1 MTRHG
6 ALPGASMSSLSHTPP
21 PRNLRSNL
29 GRRLFLVLPLL
40 ALLAGTLTVL
50 DAAPAHAQAPTM
62 EFELDTLLFLESQ
75 APRPVKVQ
83 LSAALTQQT
92 TVGIRVRASG
102 TTAEPAEYTLS
113 ATTLTFAAG
122 DTEKSFTFDAAA
134 DLRWEPDEVLYL
146 ELVPPAGAPYT
157 LGTDSELEI
166 SIVDDSYGPPTSLS
180 VTAGNARLELSW
192 KAPAGTGFT
201 GYDVHLTSA
210 SKTGSS
216 PVADDAVLGD
226 NVATAWVEVIRSGTI
241 TSQAITSLTNSTAY
255 RVRVR
260 ATGGGGASSTWV
272 FGTGTPSASVPA
284 APTALSVTNG
294 DRRLILSWTAP
305 TGSVTGYDVSYTTAP
320 ASGNGAVAN
329 GAVAVPAGGD
339 AATAWVAV
347 SRTGTTAAQTIPN
360 LAIGTTYR
368 VRVRAQYSTGAGAWV
383 TGTGTPAKPV
393 LTLAVATRSWAE
405 GQNRSI
411 ISTIVPTL
419 ASASSVNLRVDPAS
433 TASSDDYTA
442 ATSNP
447 LSADSSS
454 DGFIVETNNDSVN
467 EEHETLIVNLEAITN
482 APYTLGTQKTVTV
495 TIQDNDP
502 PAAPGLSLT
511 GGGDGNLTARWSK
524 PTGPVD
530 RYELRYKESSAAD
543 QTATTPGDPSTGWV
557 TSTSS
562 GTSATITGLTDRT
575 SYHVQVRAN
584 DGQTQTGNGWGE
596 WSATQTGTP
605 AHSNSPGAV
614 RDFRAEPN
622 NPGELRIS
630 WRSPSF
636 SRGGALLGACCTD
649 HELHYTTAAESAVAD
664 GEPASGT
671 DPSTAWVKADF
682 RRAIISGLTDG
693 TEHRLRG
700 RVHNAFGPGKW
711 AHTTATPQAQL
722 DATAPTVNVSR
733 RYGLPLRLQ
742 WGQPTSA
749 TPQGYE
755 AQFTSAT
762 TSAVANDAAPVAG
775 TDPALGWVDVIRVGG
790 WIYTFGNGHSQY
802 TFPGGYAFKGGAD
815 YRFRVRAVY
824 QRYGSRDFRPF
835 NAYSNWGATAP
846 DAHTSYTAVGLY
858 GHIAY
863 ENRGSV
869 PVRVNLASPVPIE
882 VTVAYATSDR
892 TARSDGTVEFGTLD
906 YTPVSGTLTF
916 KPGQTEQWIHVPI
929 IDDWVGDSG
938 EEFLVTLS
946 NPQPSK
952 YVALGCDC
960 VAHHKTNR
968 LETSWIVTI
977 YNHEAD
983 LTALAVEGASDA
995 DGPYAPVEI
1004 GAFAPETTEYAI
1016 TVAYDTT
1023 HARLTPTARRD
1034 NQKLRAGTGS
1044 NLQAVSSGAASAAI
1058 PLEVGQNTLVVE
1070 SFLAGEER
1078 KIYTVAITRQEPVVP
1093 GPVGDLTLTAEG
1105 DRVVVSWA
1113 APEIGS
1119 APKGYIVHLKPDGG
1133 KAGSG
1138 KTRRP
1143 KAKKTQVT
1151 YDRLEAGVTYNVWV
1165 RAQNDAGKGGRVHS
1179 TITLN
1184 SARTTATAKANSAPT
1199 VASEIADVSGLRPDD
1214 ARQVSLAGVFTDAER
1229 DTLTITANS
1238 SNDSVATTTLNDQ
1251 SLTVTAKQAGTATI
1265 TVTAA
1270 DGRGGSVTDA
1280 FTVTVSPKPNSAPT
1294 VASALGDL
1302 SGLREGDARQVS
1314 LAGVFTDADD
1324 DTLTITAN
1332 SSNDGVATA
1341 TLNDQNLTVSAKQA
1355 GTATITVTAADGNGG
1370 SVSDA
1375 FSVTVSPKPKP
1386 NSAPTVA
1393 ASLGALSGLRAGDT
1407 RQVSLAGVFTDAD
1420 GDTLTITASSLN
1432 NAVATA
1438 TVNGQNLTIS
1448 AKQAGTA
1455 TITVTAADDKG
1466 GSVTNAFSVTVEA
1479 NAAPQPEPEPE
1490 QEATQEPEPEPE
1502 QEQGQETADA
1512 SESDLPAIVQEY
1524 DQDRSGKIE
1533 QDEWASVIADYS
1545 AAKLT
1550 TPQIQELAKYR
1561 G

>member
-1 MTRHG
+1 M
-6 ALPGASMSSLSHTPP
+6 
-21 PRNLRSNL
+21 
-29 GRRLFLVLPLL
+29 
-40 ALLAGTLTVL
+40 L

-62 EFELDTLLFLESQ
+62 EFELNTALEGEVG
-75 APRPVKVQ
+75 APTAYKVK

-92 TVGIRVRASG
+92 TVGIGVRASG
-102 TTAEPAEYTLS
+102 TTAEPADYTLS

-122 DTEKSFTFDAAA
+122 DTEKTFTFDAAE
-134 DLRWEPDEVLYL
+134 DLRWEGNERLYL
-146 ELVPPAGAPYT
+146 QLVPPAGAPYT
-157 LGTDSELEI
+157 LGTESELEI
-166 SIVDDSYGPPTSLS
+166 VIVDDSYGPPTSLS

-192 KAPAGTGFT
+192 KAPAGTPA
-201 GYDVHLTSA
+201 GYDVHYTSA
-210 SKTGSS
+210 SASGNNS
-216 PVADDAVLGD
+216 VADDAAASGS
-226 NVATAWVEVIRSGTI
+226 NAATAWVEVSRSGTI
-241 TSQAITSLTNSTAY
+241 TSQAITSLTNGTAY

-260 ATGGGGASSTWV
+260 AKQSGASSTWV

-284 APTALSVTNG
+284 APTALSVTGG

-339 AATAWVAV
+339 ASTAWVAV
-347 SRTGTTAAQTIPN
+347 SRTGTTAAQTIPD

-368 VRVRAQYSTGAGAWV
+368 VRVRAKYSTGAGAWV
-383 TGTGTPAKPV
+383 TGSGTPAKPV
-393 LTLAVATRSWAE
+393 VGFDQTYSLTVRESAATASVTLNIA
-405 GQNRSI
+405 
-411 ISTIVPTL
+411 PTL
-419 ASASSVNLRVDPAS
+419 ATASSVRVRLRAAAG
-433 TASSDDYTA
+433 TAGEAGDHRFTGMPR
-442 ATSNP
+442 TVVLP
-447 LSADSSS
+447 ADSDSVTINLA
-454 DGFIVETNNDSVN
+454 DNVADNNVNDSN
-467 EEHETLIVNLEAITN
+467 DARNLDLEAVTS
-482 APYTLGTQKTVTV
+482 APYTLGTIKFATVTV
-495 TIQDNDP
+495 VDDDP
-502 PAAPGLSLT
+502 PAAPTGLTLT
-511 GGGDGNLTARWSK
+511 GGGDGSMTANWDK
-524 PTGPVD
+524 PAGPVTQ
-530 RYELRYKESSAAD
+530 YQLRYKESSATD

-557 TSTSS
+557 TSSPS
-562 GTSATITGLTDRT
+562 GTSATITGLTNRT

-584 DGQTQTGNGWGE
+584 DGQTQTGNGWGA

-605 AHSNSPGAV
+605 AHPNSPGKV
-614 RDFRAEPN
+614 REFRAEPN
-622 NPGELRIS
+622 NPGELRIW

-636 SRGGALLGACCTD
+636 TRGGALLGACCTD
-649 HELHYTTAAESAVAD
+649 HQVHYTTAAESAVAD

-682 RRAIISGLTDG
+682 RRAVIGGLTDG

-755 AQFTSAT
+755 AQLTSAT
-762 TSAVANDAAPVAG
+762 TSAVADDAAPVAG

-802 TFPGGYAFKGGAD
+802 DFPDGYTFKGGTD

-824 QRYGSRDFRPF
+824 HRYTPRGARTA
-835 NAYSNWGATAP
+835 NVYSDWGATAP

-892 TARSDGTVEFGTLD
+892 TARSDGLVELGTLD
-906 YTPVSGTLTF
+906 YRSVSGTLTF

-929 IDDWVGDSG
+929 VDDRIGDSG
-938 EEFLVTLS
+938 EEFLITLS

-983 LTALAVEGASDA
+983 LTALAVEGASDT
-995 DGPYAPVEI
+995 DGPYAPLEI
-1004 GAFAPETTEYAI
+1004 GAFTPETTAYAV
-1016 TVAYDTT
+1016 TVPYDTT

-1034 NQKLRAGTGS
+1034 EQKLRAGTGS

-1058 PLEVGQNTLVVE
+1058 PLEVGQNTLAVE
-1070 SFLAGEER
+1070 SFLAGEQR

-1093 GPVGDLTLTAEG
+1093 GPVIDLTLTAEG
-1105 DRVVVSWA
+1105 DKVVVRWA
-1113 APEIGS
+1113 APTIGS
-1119 APKGYIVHLKPDGG
+1119 APEGYIVHLKPEGG

-1143 KAKKTQVT
+1143 KAKKTKVT
-1151 YDRLEAGVTYNVWV
+1151 YNKLEAGVTYNVWV
-1165 RAQNDAGKGGRVHS
+1165 RAQNEAGKGGRVHS

-1214 ARQVSLAGVFTDAER
+1214 ARQVSLAGVFADADR
-1229 DTLTITANS
+1229 DTLTITASS
-1238 SNDSVATTTLNDQ
+1238 SNDGVATTTVNGQ
-1251 SLTVTAKQAGTATI
+1251 SLTVSAKQAGTATI

-1270 DGRGGSVTDA
+1270 DGRGGSVSDA
-1280 FTVTVSPKPNSAPT
+1280 FSVTVSPKPNNAPT

-1314 LAGVFTDADD
+1314 LAGVFTDADG
-1324 DTLTITAN
+1324 DTLTITTN

-1341 TLNDQNLTVSAKQA
+1341 TLNGQNLTVSAKQT
-1355 GTATITVTAADGNGG
+1355 GTATITVTAADGKGG
-1370 SVSDA
+1370 SVTDA

-1448 AKQAGTA
+1448 AKQAGTT

-1466 GSVTNAFSVTVEA
+1466 GSVTDAFSVTVEA

-1502 QEQGQETADA
+1502 QEQGQETGDA
-1512 SESDLPAIVQEY
+1512 SESDLPAVVQQY
-1524 DQDRSGKIE
+1524 DQDGSGKIE
-1533 QDEWASVIADYS
+1533 QDEWASAIADYS
-1545 AAKLT
+1545 AGKLT
-1550 TPQIQELAKYR
+1550 TSKIQELAKYR

>member
-1 MTRHG
+1 M
-6 ALPGASMSSLSHTPP
+6 
-21 PRNLRSNL
+21 
-29 GRRLFLVLPLL
+29 
-40 ALLAGTLTVL
+40 L

-62 EFELDTLLFLESQ
+62 RFELENLLVRESTTT
-75 APRPVKVQ
+75 PTSIKVQ
-83 LSAALTQQT
+83 LSAALTLQT
-92 TVGIRVRASG
+92 TVGIGVRASG
-102 TTAEPAEYTLS
+102 TTAEPADYTLS

-122 DTEKSFTFDAAA
+122 DTEKTFTFDAAA
-134 DLRWEPDEVLYL
+134 DLRWEPEEALVL

-157 LGTDSELEI
+157 LGSNDNIEI
-166 SIVDDSYGPPTSLS
+166 VINDDSFGPPTSLS

-192 KAPAGTGFT
+192 TAPGGAPG
-201 GYDVHLTSA
+201 GYDVHYTSA
-210 SKTGSS
+210 SASGNNS
-216 PVADDAVLGD
+216 VADDAAASGS
-226 NVATAWVEVIRSGTI
+226 NAATAWVAVSRSGTI
-241 TSQAITSLTNSTAY
+241 TSQAITSLTNGTAY

-260 ATGGGGASSTWV
+260 ATGGGASSTWL

-320 ASGNGAVAN
+320 ASGNGSVAN

-347 SRTGTTAAQTIPN
+347 SRTGTTASQTIPD

-368 VRVRAQYSTGAGAWV
+368 VRVRAKYSTGAGAWV

-393 LTLAVATRSWAE
+393 LTLEAATRSWEE

-411 ISTIVPTL
+411 ASTIVPTL

-442 ATSNP
+442 VTSSP

-454 DGFIVETNNDSVN
+454 HGFIVDTNDDSVN

-502 PAAPGLSLT
+502 PAAPSGLSLT
-511 GGGDGNLTARWSK
+511 GGGDGSMTANWNR
-524 PTGPVD
+524 PVGPVTQ
-530 RYELRYKESSAAD
+530 YQLRYKESSATD

-557 TSTSS
+557 TSSPS
-562 GTSATITGLTDRT
+562 GTSATITGLSEGTN
-575 SYHVQVRAN
+575 YHVQVRAN
-584 DGQTQTGNGWGE
+584 DGQTQTGNGWGA

-605 AHSNSPGAV
+605 SHPNSPGAM
-614 RDFRAEPN
+614 RNLRAFPGAPGTLIIRGE
-622 NPGELRIS
+622 NPAY
-630 WRSPSF
+630 
-636 SRGGALLGACCTD
+636 SRGGTPLGTGWSTD
-649 HELHYTTAAESAVAD
+649 FDTHYTSAAESAVAE
-664 GEPASGT
+664 GAPASGT
-671 DPSTAWVKADF
+671 DPATAWVASDT
-682 RRAIISGLTDG
+682 RRSFITGLTNG
-693 TEHRLRG
+693 TEY
-700 RVHNAFGPGKW
+700 RVRVRKHNLFGPGKW
-711 AHTTATPQAQL
+711 AHTTGTPQAQL
-722 DATAPTVNVSR
+722 DATAPTVTVPDP
-733 RYGLPLRLQ
+733 YAPLVTLV
-742 WGQPTSA
+742 WGDPTTLTPRGYQVHYTSA
-749 TPQGYE
+749 PETG
-755 AQFTSAT
+755 TG
-762 TSAVANDAAPVAG
+762 AVTNDAAAVPG
-775 TDPALGWVDVIRVGG
+775 TDTAAGWVDVESLGHVHAVASVSGHNNYYFLPSAVTGG
-790 WIYTFGNGHSQY
+790 TE
-802 TFPGGYAFKGGAD
+802 

-824 QRYGSRDFRPF
+824 AQYTTGGLRAADG
-835 NAYSNWGATAP
+835 YSNWGYKKFAAGK
-846 DAHTSYTAVGLY
+846 HTAVGLY
-858 GHIAY
+858 GFFGY
-863 ENRGSV
+863 ESRGYA
-869 PVRVNLASPVPIE
+869 PVRVNLVRPVAIP
-882 VTVAYATSDR
+882 VTVDYATADG
-892 TARSDGTVEFGTLD
+892 TARSDGLVELGTLD
-906 YTPVSGTLTF
+906 YRAVSGTLTF
-916 KPGQTEQWIHVPI
+916 APGETEKWINVPI
-929 IDDWVGDSG
+929 VNDLVSDSG
-938 EEFLVTLS
+938 ETFTIALS
-946 NPQPSK
+946 NPTPSEF
-952 YVALGCDC
+952 VAVCACQGYGKASRMA
-960 VAHHKTNR
+960 VRAT
-968 LETSWIVTI
+968 VTI

-983 LTALAVEGASDA
+983 LAALAVEGASDA
-995 DGPYAPVEI
+995 DGPYASLEI
-1004 GAFAPETTEYAI
+1004 GAFTPETTEYAV
-1016 TVAYDTT
+1016 TVPYDTT

-1034 NQKLRAGTGS
+1034 EQKLRAGTSS

-1070 SFLAGEER
+1070 SFLAGEQR

-1093 GPVGDLTLTAEG
+1093 GPVIDLTLTAEG
-1105 DRVVVSWA
+1105 DKVVVRWA
-1113 APEIGS
+1113 APTIGS
-1119 APKGYIVHLKPDGG
+1119 APEGYIVHLKPEGG
-1133 KAGSG
+1133 KTGSG

-1143 KAKKTQVT
+1143 KAKKTKVT
-1151 YDRLEAGVTYNVWV
+1151 YNKLEAGVTYNVWV
-1165 RAQNDAGKGGRVHS
+1165 RAQNEAGKGGRVHS

-1214 ARQVSLAGVFTDAER
+1214 ARQVSLAGVFTDADR
-1229 DTLTITANS
+1229 DTLTITASS
-1238 SNDSVATTTLNDQ
+1238 SNDGVATTTLNGQ
-1251 SLTVTAKQAGTATI
+1251 SLTVSAKQAGTATI

-1270 DGRGGSVTDA
+1270 DGRGGSVSDA
-1280 FTVTVSPKPNSAPT
+1280 FSVTVSPKPNNAPT

-1324 DTLTITAN
+1324 DTLTITTN

-1341 TLNDQNLTVSAKQA
+1341 TLNDQNLTVNAKQA

-1370 SVSDA
+1370 SVTDA

-1393 ASLGALSGLRAGDT
+1393 SSLGALSGLRAGDT

-1448 AKQAGTA
+1448 AKQAGTT
-1455 TITVTAADDKG
+1455 TITVTAADDRG
-1466 GSVTNAFSVTVEA
+1466 GSVTDAFSVTVEA

-1490 QEATQEPEPEPE
+1490 QEATQEPEPESE
-1502 QEQGQETADA
+1502 QEQGQETGDA
-1512 SESDLPAIVQEY
+1512 SESDLPAVVQQY
-1524 DQDRSGKIE
+1524 DQDGSGKIE
-1533 QDEWASVIADYS
+1533 QDEWASAIADYS
-1545 AAKLT
+1545 AGKLT
-1550 TPQIQELAKYR
+1550 TSKIQELARYR